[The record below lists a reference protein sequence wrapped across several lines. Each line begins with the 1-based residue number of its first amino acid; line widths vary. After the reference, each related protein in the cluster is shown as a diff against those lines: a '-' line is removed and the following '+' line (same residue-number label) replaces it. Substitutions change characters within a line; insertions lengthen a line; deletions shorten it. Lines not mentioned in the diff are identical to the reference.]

1 MKTPE
6 TSPIN
11 TQVRPGPRS
20 GPRTGLGRL
29 ASLPLWARLVMLT
42 AAGLISLIG
51 SSLYLS
57 SELHQTAN
65 RTTRM
70 IELFDIA
77 GTAGEAH
84 VTFGEMRYWLTD
96 LSVSQLMI
104 SERKASAARA
114 TLNLQLDRLADYD
127 SDTVTA
133 ILTEVDAYFSKAM
146 DAADAYSDGNRVIGN
161 TLLGDARAHSG
172 KVDEVLNALVEK
184 VNTVAI
190 KERQIVIERAD
201 ESASA
206 AFYMVIA
213 LSLIGLGLTVMVLRS
228 IVQPLQRLNDAITS
242 LMQGDYD
249 VDIPTEQGREFGAMA
264 QTLHLFR
271 EHAIERERL
280 EIETEQHKQRLIQA
294 EKMAN
299 LGQLTAGIAHEI
311 KNPLNFVN
319 NFAKLS
325 TELMVEL
332 AEILQ
337 TQIAALEK
345 EDRLEAEYLLKTVNE
360 NLGKINDHGKRADSI
375 VKNMLLHSREGPSES
390 QIVNLNPIVD
400 EALNLVYHGMRAEHP
415 DFNIEMIRQ
424 LAPEVGEIECF
435 PQDLMRV
442 FLNLIANGMHAAQ
455 ERSSLV
461 ETGADFSPTIQVTT
475 RNNDGRVEIE
485 VRDNG
490 IGIAAEVRDKIFIPF
505 FTTKPAGEG
514 TGLGLSLSYDIVVK
528 EHNGELTVD
537 SEPGEYTAFQVTLA
551 RTLVASAAALADPQ
565 DLSEPPNQ
573 VNNL

>member
-1 MKTPE
+1 
-6 TSPIN
+6 
-11 TQVRPGPRS
+11 
-20 GPRTGLGRL
+20 
-29 ASLPLWARLVMLT
+29 
-42 AAGLISLIG
+42 
-51 SSLYLS
+51 
-57 SELHQTAN
+57 
-65 RTTRM
+65 M

>member
-360 NLGKINDHGKRADSI
+360 NLGKINEHGKRADSI